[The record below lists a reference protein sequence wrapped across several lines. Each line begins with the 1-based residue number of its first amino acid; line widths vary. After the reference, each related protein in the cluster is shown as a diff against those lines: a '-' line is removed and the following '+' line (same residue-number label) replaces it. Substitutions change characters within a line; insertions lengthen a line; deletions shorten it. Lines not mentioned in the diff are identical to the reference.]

1 MVSIVKHLINDSLD
15 IILKD
20 LFTRLV
26 KFYELGNINEAS
38 FTSKQ
43 NDQGSLFQR
52 IDLFCEEISNI
63 SNQNENFYKHLIASF
78 NDFKTENPEEKL
90 DFKQISYKL
99 QGVALTNRVTELLGK
114 FIFYE
119 QLYLVIDYYLFLK

>member
-1 MVSIVKHLINDSLD
+1 MDT
-15 IILKD
+15 ILKD

-43 NDQGSLFQR
+43 NDQDSLFQR

-63 SNQNENFYKHLIASF
+63 SNQNENFYKHLITSF
-78 NDFKTENPEEKL
+78 NDFKTENSEEKL

-114 FIFYE
+114 FMFYE
-119 QLYLVIDYYLFLK
+119 QLYLVIDS